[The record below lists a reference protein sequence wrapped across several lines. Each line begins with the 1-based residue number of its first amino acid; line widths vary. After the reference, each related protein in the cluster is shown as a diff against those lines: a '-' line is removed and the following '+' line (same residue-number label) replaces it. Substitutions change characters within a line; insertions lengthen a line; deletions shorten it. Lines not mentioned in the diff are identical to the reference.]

1 MRAPPLWAPGAAGSQ
16 GRLQGSPRFGIE
28 ISPLCRASPLYA
40 ASAVLMP
47 AALVALK
54 RRGPSLPVIWAHFVV
69 FQAARALLLNWR
81 VWRKGGFDAQ

>member
-1 MRAPPLWAPGAAGSQ
+1 MPLFLSAALHSLVCSAEGALLVRRDLGFLAQ
-16 GRLQGSPRFGIE
+16 
-28 ISPLCRASPLYA
+28 LYA

-69 FQAARALLLNWR
+69 FQAARALLLNAVTNKPPSQR
-81 VWRKGGFDAQ
+81 RYCP